1 LIFSLRVFF
10 NVVLLA
16 AIANTC
22 FGQVTSPLGRF
33 TVDFNRGCNP
43 LSIKVTDNSGAPVVV
58 FQYEGSGSVPDSST
72 THIYNQTGS
81 FWLVQT
87 AQNFNPRQDSLLIEV
102 FDPIPPAFE
111 VFTCEGDGV
120 SVQINDGNYDQYLVN
135 FGDNT
140 TVLVNSTNPVPTH
153 FYSSGGT
160 YTISVEG
167 RFLNGVNN
175 CGQQMTSIQSITTIS
190 PAQFNQLSVSNN
202 NLILNFTLPQNI
214 FYDLEIAVD
223 NDTIFQK
230 LKDLSNSAVSDTV
243 KNLDLKNNYCFRI
256 TSFDPCNLNKI
267 SSEILCSVNA
277 FLNIQNN
284 LNHLSWSS
292 IQGSVTRFDIL
303 RDSLVIANLG
313 NLVTGFSDSA
323 IICNTNYCY
332 QVRAIYPGGE
342 ISNSVVICGTSF
354 SKDIPSSIEN
364 ISSIVTDNQIELRW
378 PSPLSFT
385 PQDFFISR
393 AVSGNS
399 PSPIDTVQVNN
410 YFDPDLNTLI
420 TSYCYTINYRDQ
432 CGNQSAAGNESC
444 SIVLR
449 GSEDDLGFINLTW
462 TSFTGW
468 SNGVNNYRL
477 EKFDQNGLII
487 NTTDV
492 GINLL
497 FSDADDGSNGQ
508 VLVYR
513 VTAIPMDTL
522 ESSVSNLVTIIA
534 EPKLIFPSAF
544 TPDGDSL
551 NDVFIGIGK
560 FINSYSLKIFDKWGS
575 IIFISDDPDIGWDGV
590 VGGVQSQTG
599 TYVYRA
605 DFSDSAGRNFSRSGT
620 VALLR

>member
-1 LIFSLRVFF
+1 
-10 NVVLLA
+10 
-16 AIANTC
+16 
-22 FGQVTSPLGRF
+22 
-33 TVDFNRGCNP
+33 VDFNRGCVP
-43 LSIKVTDNSGAPVVV
+43 LQIQVTDNSGSPVSV
-58 FQYEGSGSVPDSST
+58 FQYEGRMSPPTNLLSHT
-72 THIYNQTGS
+72 YNQSGT
-81 FWLVQT
+81 FTIIHTIQNLV
-87 AQNFNPRQDSLLIEV
+87 PRQDTLVVEI

-120 SVQINDGNYDQYLVN
+120 SIQINDANYDQYLVD

-140 TVLVNSTNPVPTH
+140 SVIVNSTNPVPTH
-153 FYSSGGT
+153 FYAIGGT

-167 RFLNGVNN
+167 RLLNGFNN
-175 CGQQMTSIQSITTIS
+175 CGQQTTSIQSITTIS

-202 NLILNFTLPQNI
+202 DLILNFTLPQNI

-230 LKDLSNSAVSDTV
+230 LKNLSNSATSDTIQ
-243 KNLDLKNNYCFRI
+243 NLDLNINYCFRI

-277 FLNIQNN
+277 FLNIQSN
-284 LNHLSWSS
+284 LNQLSWSS
-292 IQGSVTRFDIL
+292 IQGSIIQFDIL
-303 RDSLVIANLG
+303 RDSLVIANLA
-313 NLVTGFSDSA
+313 NSVTSFSDSA

-332 QVRAIYPGGE
+332 QVMAIYPGGE
-342 ISNSVVICGTSF
+342 ISNSVLICGKSF
-354 SKDIPSSIEN
+354 SNDIPSSIDN

-399 PSPIDTVQVNN
+399 PSRIDTVQVNN
-410 YFDPDLNTLI
+410 YLDPNLNTLI
-420 TSYCYTINYRDQ
+420 TSYCYMINYRDQ
-432 CGNQSAAGNESC
+432 CGNQSVPGNESC

-449 GSEDDLGFINLTW
+449 GAEDDLGFINLNW
-462 TSFTGW
+462 TIFNGW
-468 SNGVNNYRL
+468 FNGVNNYQL

-487 NTTDV
+487 STTDV
-492 GINLL
+492 GTNLL

-513 VTAIPMDTL
+513 VTANPIDIL
-522 ESSVSNLVTIIA
+522 DSSVSNMVTIIA

-544 TPDGDSL
+544 TPDGDGL
-551 NDVFIGIGK
+551 NDVFIGFGK

-575 IIFISDDPDIGWDGV
+575 IIFVSDVPDIGWEIKKSCGV
-590 VGGVQSQTG
+590 KDKGLGHLNSI
-599 TYVYRA
+599 
-605 DFSDSAGRNFSRSGT
+605 
-620 VALLR
+620 